1 MARKFLALV
10 VTALMLA
17 SCSPAS
23 TTTTPGGS
31 QQNAGSDTQ
40 QGSTA
45 GSDQATQSTG
55 KDTIRMA
62 LHTDLSI
69 FDPMN
74 SGMTLDEV
82 VYKNI
87 FDTLLNFY
95 DGQFE
100 YVLAEDYS
108 ISSDGLSYDIRLKQ
122 GIRFHNGEE
131 LTAGDVVFSM
141 LRAQDSI
148 SFASMTASIE
158 SVVAHDDYNVTITLS
173 EPYIPFL
180 QAVIAGVPI
189 MNEHAVYEAGDNVG
203 FEPVGT
209 GPYRFVSFEPGQ
221 RLTLIANDDWFGGD
235 VPIQHAIFTI
245 IIDPSSALM
254 AVEAGDVDLSYSI
267 PPIEAARLEASNS
280 LNFRRNP
287 TTGSGFILYNL
298 EKEPFND
305 VNFRLAFAHAI
316 DRHAI
321 AEIGMEGMAVVAYE
335 LWDERFE
342 GHSGRY
348 PAPTFDLDL
357 AREYLEKSS
366 YNGETLH
373 FRVGME
379 SYRRITL
386 LVQEQLREIG
396 VNIEVAMMETNA
408 WVTDMRNGNYDIS
421 TVVFT
426 FDLDVDYWERVF
438 HSSNIG
444 NFNFPR
450 LNRPEVDDAFDRGSA
465 ILDRYERID
474 TYAVIEQIINEEAI
488 VVPIY
493 WRVIPCVYH
502 NDLEITRAYPNGFS
516 RVIDMSWR

>member
-1 MARKFLALV
+1 MKRIIAFAIVLIMIAGCAPAAPTGTG
-10 VTALMLA
+10 TA
-17 SCSPAS
+17 PA
-23 TTTTPGGS
+23 GG
-31 QQNAGSDTQ
+31 TQ
-40 QGSTA
+40 QGAAGGDTA
-45 GSDQATQSTG
+45 PAAEGR
-55 KDTIRMA
+55 DTVRMA
-62 LHTDLSI
+62 LHTDLNI

-74 SGMTLDEV
+74 SGMTLDQV

-100 YVLAEDYS
+100 RVLATDYS
-108 ISSDGLSYDIRLKQ
+108 ITPDGLTYEISLRQDV
-122 GIRFHNGEE
+122 RFHNGEPF
-131 LTAGDVVFSM
+131 TAADVVFSM
-141 LRAQDSI
+141 TRAQDSV

-158 SVVAHDDYNVTITLS
+158 SVVAVDDHNVVITLS

-189 MNEHAVYEAGDNVG
+189 MNEAAVVASGDNVG
-203 FEPVGT
+203 FEPIGT

-221 RLTLIANDDWFGGD
+221 RLTLIANDYWHGGA
-235 VPIQHAIFTI
+235 VPITHAVFNI

-267 PPIEAARLEASNS
+267 PPIEAARLEASDAI
-280 LNFRRNP
+280 NFRRNS
-287 TTGSGFILYNL
+287 TTGSGFILFNL
-298 EKEPFND
+298 EQPPFDD
-305 VNFRLAFAHAI
+305 VYFRRAFAHAI
-316 DRHAI
+316 DRQAI
-321 AEIGMEGMAVVAYE
+321 AEIGMEGMAIPAYA

-342 GHSGRY
+342 GYSGRY
-348 PAPTFDLDL
+348 PAATFDLDL
-357 AREYLEKSS
+357 AREYLERSS
-366 YNGETLH
+366 YAGETLH

-379 SYRRITL
+379 MYRRITL

-396 VNIEVAMMETNA
+396 VDIEVAMMETNA
-408 WVTDMRNGNYDIS
+408 WVTDMRNGNFEIS

-426 FDLDVDYWERVF
+426 FDLDVDYWERVL

-450 LNRPEVDDAFDRGSA
+450 LNRPEVDDAFDRGSS
-465 ILDRYERID
+465 ILDRHERID
-474 TYAVIEQIINEEAI
+474 TYAVIERVVNEEAI
-488 VVPIY
+488 VIPIY

-502 NDLEITRAYPNGFS
+502 RDLEISRAYPSGFS